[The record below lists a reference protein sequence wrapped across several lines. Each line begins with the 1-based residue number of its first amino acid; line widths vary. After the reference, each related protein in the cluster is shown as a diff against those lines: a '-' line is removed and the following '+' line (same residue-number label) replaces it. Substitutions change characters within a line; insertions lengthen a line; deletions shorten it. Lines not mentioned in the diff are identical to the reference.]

1 MKTIYKAA
9 AIALAPMTA
18 LAMTAAPAIAQTK
31 SGLAVVDLE
40 EAVARSSAYTTAMTQ
55 MQTTY
60 KPQIDQINTRR
71 TAIET
76 DLKSKNDALQAAYK
90 AAGNKPTP
98 AIETQYQQLQQAQQA
113 GQAELQR
120 LSQPVQLARAYVE
133 QQIVDKLDDAL
144 KAATA
149 KTKAEIVF
157 KKAATESFG
166 ASADI
171 TNAVIAELNT
181 LVPSVGITPPAG
193 WQPGQQQG
201 AAAAPATAAPA
212 TPAQAP
218 KSR

>member
-1 MKTIYKAA
+1 MKTLFKAA
-9 AIALAPMTA
+9 ALVLAPATAIALTA
-18 LAMTAAPAIAQTK
+18 VPAVAQTK

-40 EAVARSSAYTTAMTQ
+40 EAVAKSAAFTTAMTQ

-76 DLKSKNDALQAAYK
+76 DLKTKNDALQAAYK
-90 AAGNKPTP
+90 AAGNKSTP
-98 AIETQYQQLQQAQQA
+98 AIETQYQQLQQAQQN

-120 LSQPVQLARAYVE
+120 LSQPIALARAYVE
-133 QQIVDKLDDAL
+133 EQVVSKLDDAL

-157 KKAATESFG
+157 KKGATESFAAG
-166 ASADI
+166 ADI
-171 TNAVIAELNT
+171 TPAVVTEINA
-181 LVPSVGITPPAG
+181 LVPTASITPPAG
-193 WQPGQQQG
+193 WQPGGRQG
-201 AAAAPATAAPA
+201 QAAAAPAPA